1 MPDFENGP
9 HRDPNAETAHYQ
21 QMQEEADQ
29 EAHARAREWEWDLA
43 HDARQEAEHEL
54 EAGG

>member
-1 MPDFENGP
+1 MNAP

-29 EAHARAREWEWDLA
+29 EARTLAHEWEWDLA
-43 HDARQEAEHEL
+43 NDARQEADQEL
-54 EAGG
+54 EAGS